1 MDGETTL
8 FHFDEGRKS
17 FEDLGKPNGPTHWL
31 ESDIREA
38 LGYHTGAGFDKAI
51 LRAKQTCLSLGID
64 IEDHF
69 TRQPDGSVLL
79 TRFGCYLVSMNG
91 DTRKPQVAAAQA
103 YFAAI
108 AATFQNHLEHADG
121 IDRLL
126 IREEITDGQ
135 KSLPSTAKQHG
146 VVNYPFFQNAGYV
159 GMYNMNLA
167 RLSEVKGAKPGEM
180 LIDRMGKEEMAAHLF
195 RITQTDAKIKKEN
208 IRGQHRLEEAA
219 KDVGRRVRRTMLENS
234 GTSPENLPLA
244 ENVKDVR
251 KKLKGTG
258 KNLTEIDRN
267 KTTKKKPPLAD

>member
-1 MDGETTL
+1 MSNESNL

-17 FEDLGKPNGPTHWL
+17 FEDLGQPNGPTHWR
-31 ESDIREA
+31 ETDIREA
-38 LGYHTGAGFDKAI
+38 LGYHSSTGFDKAI

-69 TRQPDGSVLL
+69 TRQSDGSILL

-108 AATFQNHLEHADG
+108 AATFQNHLQHADG

-135 KSLPSTAKQHG
+135 KSLASTAKQHG

-167 RLSEVKGAKPGEM
+167 RLSELKGAKPGEM

-208 IRGQHRLEEAA
+208 IRGQHGLEEAA
-219 KDVGRRVRRTMLENS
+219 RDVGKRVRKTMQENS

-258 KNLTEIDRN
+258 KNLTDID
-267 KTTKKKPPLAD
+267 KKNSAKEKPP